1 MENPNKEEARPS
13 LQAPQ
18 LAVPDAES
26 ARRVVSR
33 WLRTNIGDALYPAE
47 PKFVEES
54 FAWDVPVWFSTA
66 SEPMAALLA
75 DVYVS
80 ATTGAFLGRPT
91 PEELIARLNQIN
103 SKKEIE

>member
-1 MENPNKEEARPS
+1 MENTNKEARS
-13 LQAPQ
+13 TMQAPP

-33 WLRTNIGDALYPAE
+33 WLRTDIGDAVYPAE

-54 FAWDVPVWFSTA
+54 FSWDVPIWFSTP

-91 PEELIARLNQIN
+91 TEELIDRLNQIN
-103 SKKEIE
+103 SQKD